1 MLRSTRRT
9 LANCNN
15 ILSVSLPLTDIDIE
29 MIINRVAEAIGRTS
43 IADIEDVDLQTFG
56 LKDGSLLIYNGVTE
70 TWQSSTFLDRQR
82 IDGGEY

>member
-1 MLRSTRRT
+1 MLRSPRRT
-9 LANCNN
+9 LANTYNCV
-15 ILSVSLPLTDIDIE
+15 SVSLPLTDVDIE

-56 LKDGSLLIYNGVTE
+56 LEDGSVLIYNAVTK
-70 TWQSSTFLDRQR
+70 TWQSSTYLDRQK